1 MKAMIL
7 AAFAALTLS
16 LGVAKAATVTD
27 HSPAQQGNNY
37 NFLQGGGG

>member
-1 MKAMIL
+1 MKTMIL
-7 AAFAALTLS
+7 VAFAVLS
-16 LGVAKAATVTD
+16 LGVGVANAASGAR